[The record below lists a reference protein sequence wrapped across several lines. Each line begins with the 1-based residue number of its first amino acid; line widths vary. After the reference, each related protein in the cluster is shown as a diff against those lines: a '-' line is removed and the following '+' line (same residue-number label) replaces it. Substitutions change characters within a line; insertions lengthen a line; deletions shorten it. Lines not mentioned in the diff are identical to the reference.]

1 MGHHP
6 STQYASRKLTMII
19 IKKYSF
25 TAKVKAVAKQTY
37 SRVKQPWRVISIM
50 TLVISTS
57 ACHVTEPPS
66 TSVSI
71 TNETTQFSQ
80 YYLWLKTLTDE
91 QIFIE
96 EDKQNALLNAQQ
108 VTVQI
113 AAQSK
118 LILIYSLSTGV
129 LHKPYKAKRLLNEFL
144 LAGSSMSQE
153 NLAFTMLLR
162 DQLNIQLKLREKHK
176 KANKDF
182 IKQSEEHH
190 ANIELLEQQ
199 LKQVNQQLI
208 LLKKI
213 DQNINQRG

>member
-1 MGHHP
+1 
-6 STQYASRKLTMII
+6 MII
-19 IKKYSF
+19 IKKYNF
-25 TAKVKAVAKQTY
+25 TAKVKTSTKQAD
-37 SRVKQPWRVISIM
+37 SWMNKPWRVIALLAFLM
-50 TLVISTS
+50 TVS
-57 ACHVTEPPS
+57 ACNVTEPPA

-129 LHKPYKAKRLLNEFL
+129 LHQPYKAKRLLNEFL

-162 DQLNIQLKLREKHK
+162 DQLNIQLKLREKHNN
-176 KANKDF
+176 ANKDF
-182 IKQSEEHH
+182 IKQSEDHH
-190 ANIELLEQQ
+190 TLIEQLEQQ

>member
-1 MGHHP
+1 
-6 STQYASRKLTMII
+6 MII
-19 IKKYSF
+19 IKKYNF
-25 TAKVKAVAKQTY
+25 TEKVKISSKQTD
-37 SRVKQPWRVISIM
+37 SRVKKTWRVIAILAFLM
-50 TLVISTS
+50 TAS
-57 ACHVTEPPS
+57 ACNVTEPPAA
-66 TSVSI
+66 SVSI

-129 LHKPYKAKRLLNEFL
+129 LHQPYKAKRLLNEFL

-162 DQLNIQLKLREKHK
+162 DQLNIQLKLREKHN

-182 IKQSEEHH
+182 IKQSDEHH
-190 ANIELLEQQ
+190 ANIEQLEQQ

>member
-1 MGHHP
+1 
-6 STQYASRKLTMII
+6 MII
-19 IKKYSF
+19 IKKYNF
-25 TAKVKAVAKQTY
+25 TAKVKTSRKQTD
-37 SRVKQPWRVISIM
+37 SWMNKPWRVIALLAFLM
-50 TLVISTS
+50 TVS
-57 ACHVTEPPS
+57 ACNVTEPPAA
-66 TSVSI
+66 SVSI

-129 LHKPYKAKRLLNEFL
+129 LHQPYKAKRLLNEFL

-162 DQLNIQLKLREKHK
+162 DQLNIQLKLREKHN

-182 IKQSEEHH
+182 IKQSDEHH
-190 ANIELLEQQ
+190 ANIEQLEQQ